1 MIAGMDRYFQMAR
14 CFRDEDLRADRQPE
28 FSQIDIEASFID
40 VPTMTSLMEGLIARI
55 WREVM
60 NVELKLPFRRMPYQE
75 AMGRYGSDKPDLR
88 FGLEI
93 QDLAGVFAKSSFQ
106 VLKSAS
112 FVRAIVVPG
121 AAEKISR
128 KDIDE
133 LQAQAALYGAKGLLW
148 IKFQAQEIQ
157 SPAAK
162 HLSTE
167 EVQTLRQKLKV
178 KEGDLALFVAD
189 AKEKAVAESLGAVRL
204 ALGRK
209 LGLLPKS
216 HHDRYEFVWVT
227 DFPLLEFD
235 ETERRYFACHHP
247 FTSPVPECIPD
258 FVEGKNLGEMRAS
271 AYDLV
276 LNGTEVGGGSLRI
289 FNSAV
294 QDAMF
299 KNLGITAEEAQQ
311 KFGFFLEA
319 LKYGTPP
326 HGGIA
331 FGIDRLAAILS
342 DVDAIRDVM
351 AFPKTQRGTDLM
363 AESPSTLAQAQLLEL
378 GLSVRKTTS

>member
-1 MIAGMDRYFQMAR
+1 
-14 CFRDEDLRADRQPE
+14 
-28 FSQIDIEASFID
+28 
-40 VPTMTSLMEGLIARI
+40 
-55 WREVM
+55 M